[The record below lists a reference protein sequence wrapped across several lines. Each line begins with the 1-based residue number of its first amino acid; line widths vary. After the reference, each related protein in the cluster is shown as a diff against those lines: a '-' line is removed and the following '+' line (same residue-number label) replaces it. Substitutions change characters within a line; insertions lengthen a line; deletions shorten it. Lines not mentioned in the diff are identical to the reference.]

1 MNDLSP
7 RVYHWVPRKRS
18 RSRKALLA
26 GASAAALLALA
37 ACSSGGSGSS
47 SATGNS
53 GGGSTAPSGTAPAVS
68 SSSVLDQSNALLSAA
83 AAAAVTGPSFGTV
96 PTDQIVPWTASKMPA
111 PSKLATGKQ
120 ISVDVVYDIPAGY
133 TPYAADLIKAV
144 GAKIGWKVKIIEA
157 AAPTQQAALA
167 AMQQAV
173 LDKPTAIIAV
183 VIPANQVGPAL
194 TAAKAAG
201 IYTIDMHQDTTD
213 GAGYDAYVPDGEGVQ
228 KALLAAYAVA
238 QSKGTAK
245 TLIVSAPG
253 FSDVNVPA
261 SQSYLDSCSGCST
274 QLVQFNS
281 TDFTSP
287 TAVQSDVTAK
297 LASVSGVNYMIW
309 PDGALPIQTVITAIS
324 GSITSKSTKLIV
336 NDAAPGS
343 VQLLKSGQIPVVVY
357 APAAMTA
364 LVAMDDV
371 NRMVQGQQP
380 LAQTAQRYPVSYWTT
395 QNSPAP
401 TYPAIT
407 AAQLQQADWLSP
419 FEQAWGVQLK
429 SLILGVSG

>member
-1 MNDLSP
+1 MNDLSS
-7 RVYHWVPRKRS
+7 RGVSRQRS
-18 RSRKALLA
+18 RPRLALLA
-26 GASAAALLALA
+26 GASAAALVALA
-37 ACSSGGSGSS
+37 ACSSSSSGSS
-47 SATGNS
+47 STT
-53 GGGSTAPSGTAPAVS
+53 GSTTSPSSPAAAS
-68 SSSVLDQSNALLSAA
+68 SSSSAVSQSKTLLNEAA
-83 AAAAVTGPSFGTV
+83 ATAVTGPSFGIV
-96 PTDQIVPWTASKMPA
+96 PTNQIVPWTASMMPA

-167 AMQQAV
+167 AMQAAV

-201 IYTIDMHQDTTD
+201 IYTIDVHQDTTD

-238 QSKGTAK
+238 QSNGTAK

-261 SQSYLDSCSGCST
+261 AQSYLASCSGCST
-274 QLVQFNS
+274 QLAQFNS
-281 TDFTSP
+281 TDFTNP
-287 TAVQSDVTAK
+287 VAVQSDVTSK
-297 LASVSGVNYMIW
+297 LASVSGVNYIIW

-324 GSITSKSTKLIV
+324 NSITSKSTKLIV

-343 VQLLKSGQIPVVVY
+343 VQLLKSGQIPVVVG

-371 NRMVQGQQP
+371 NRLVLGQQP

-395 QNSPAP
+395 QNSPAA

-407 AAQLQQADWLSP
+407 AAQLQQADWLAP

-429 SLILGVSG
+429 SVILGVSS